1 MLLAPKTPPIP
12 VPRSENGVRG
22 LPAPAGSRGGAPG
35 LMHRL
40 WRTAWL
46 LMLAPPLFWSG
57 NFITGRAVR
66 DAVPPVALAFWRWA
80 GALAIVLP
88 LAWPHL
94 RRDWPALRR
103 HWGVTLVLAATGVAA
118 FNTMVYTGLQTTTA
132 LNAVLLQSATPLFIL
147 LWAVALFGERP
158 APREAAGIAVSMA
171 GVAVIAGEGSADR
184 LLGLHL
190 NAGDLWVL
198 GAVASY
204 AFYTALLRRRP
215 AVHPLSFLV
224 ASFAL
229 GTLVLVPFYGWEL
242 AEGRHIVPGIPAFAA
257 MAYVAV
263 FPSFLAYLAYNRG
276 VELIGAG
283 RAGQYIHLMQ
293 VFGTLLAIGFLGERF
308 RMYHA
313 AGIGLIGA
321 GLVLA
326 QRPRG

>member
-1 MLLAPKTPPIP
+1 M
-12 VPRSENGVRG
+12 E
-22 LPAPAGSRGGAPG
+22 
-35 LMHRL
+35 RL

-66 DAVPPVALAFWRWA
+66 DVVPPVALAFWRWA

-94 RRDWPALRR
+94 RRDLPVLRR
-103 HWGVTLVLAATGVAA
+103 HWVITLVLATTGVAA
-118 FNTMVYTGLQTTTA
+118 FNTMVYTGLRTTTA

-147 LWAVALFGERP
+147 LWAFFLFGERP

-171 GVAVIAGEGSADR
+171 GVAVIAGEGSASR
-184 LLGLHL
+184 LLGFSL

-204 AFYTALLRRRP
+204 AFYTAMLRRRP
-215 AVHPLSFLV
+215 LVHPLSFLV

-229 GTLVLVPFYGWEL
+229 GALVLLPLYAAEL
-242 AEGRHIVPGIPAFAA
+242 VAGRHIVAGVPAYAA
-257 MAYVAV
+257 MGYVAV
-263 FPSFLAYLAYNRG
+263 FPSFLAYLAFNRG

-293 VFGTLLAIGFLGERF
+293 VFGTLLAVTLLGERF
-308 RMYHA
+308 QVYHGV
-313 AGIGLIGA
+313 GIGLIGA

-326 QRPRG
+326 QRRARTA

>member
-1 MLLAPKTPPIP
+1 M
-12 VPRSENGVRG
+12 E
-22 LPAPAGSRGGAPG
+22 
-35 LMHRL
+35 RL

-66 DAVPPVALAFWRWA
+66 DAVPPVALAFWRWV
-80 GALAIVLP
+80 GALVIALP

-94 RRDWPALRR
+94 RRDLPVLRR
-103 HWGVTLVLAATGVAA
+103 HWVVTLVLAATGVGA
-118 FNTMVYTGLQTTTA
+118 FNTMVYTGLRTTTA

-147 LWAVALFGERP
+147 LWAVVLFAVRP
-158 APREAAGIAVSMA
+158 ALHEAAGIAVSMV
-171 GVAVIAGEGSADR
+171 GVAVIAGEGSLGR
-184 LLGLHL
+184 LLSLTL
-190 NAGDLWVL
+190 NSGDLWVL

-215 AVHPLSFLV
+215 PVHPLSFLV

-229 GTLVLVPFYGWEL
+229 GTLVLVPFYLWEM
-242 AEGRHIVPGIPAFAA
+242 AAGRYIVPGLPAFAA

-276 VELIGAG
+276 VELIGPA

-293 VFGTLLAIGFLGERF
+293 VFGTLLAVGLLGERF
-308 RMYHA
+308 RLFHA

-326 QRPRG
+326 QRDGVRERRSD

>member
-1 MLLAPKTPPIP
+1 MM
-12 VPRSENGVRG
+12 E
-22 LPAPAGSRGGAPG
+22 
-35 LMHRL
+35 RL

-66 DAVPPVALAFWRWA
+66 DVVPPVALAFWRWA

-94 RRDWPALRR
+94 RRDLPVLRR
-103 HWGVTLVLAATGVAA
+103 HWVITLVLATTGVAA
-118 FNTMVYTGLQTTTA
+118 FNTMVYTGLRTTTA

-147 LWAVALFGERP
+147 LWAFFLFGERP

-171 GVAVIAGEGSADR
+171 GVAVIAGEGSASR
-184 LLGLHL
+184 LLGFSL

-204 AFYTALLRRRP
+204 AFYTAMLRRRP
-215 AVHPLSFLV
+215 LVHPLSFLV

-229 GTLVLVPFYGWEL
+229 GALVLLPLYAAEL
-242 AEGRHIVPGIPAFAA
+242 VAGRHIVAGVPAYAA
-257 MAYVAV
+257 MGYVAV
-263 FPSFLAYLAYNRG
+263 FPSFLAYLAFNRG

-293 VFGTLLAIGFLGERF
+293 VFGTLLAVTLLGERF
-308 RMYHA
+308 QVYHGV
-313 AGIGLIGA
+313 GIGLIGA

-326 QRPRG
+326 QRRARTA

>member
-1 MLLAPKTPPIP
+1 
-12 VPRSENGVRG
+12 
-22 LPAPAGSRGGAPG
+22 
-35 LMHRL
+35 MHRL

-66 DAVPPVALAFWRWA
+66 DAVPPIALAFWRWT
-80 GALAIVLP
+80 GALAIALP

-94 RRDWPALRR
+94 RRDLPALRQ
-103 HWGVTLVLAATGVAA
+103 HWVVTVVLSATGVAA
-118 FNTMVYTGLQTTTA
+118 FNAMVYTGLHSTTA
-132 LNAVLLQSATPLFIL
+132 LNGVLLQSATPLFIL
-147 LWAVALFGERP
+147 LWAAVLFGTWP
-158 APREAAGIAVSMA
+158 VPREAAGIAISMV
-171 GVAVIAGEGSADR
+171 GVAIIAGEGSLDR
-184 LLGLHL
+184 LVSLTL

-215 AVHPLSFLV
+215 PVHPLSFLV

-229 GTLVLVPFYGWEL
+229 GILVLLPFYVWEISL
-242 AEGRHIVPGIPAFAA
+242 GRTIVPGVGAFSA

-276 VELIGAG
+276 VELIGPA

-293 VFGTLLAIGFLGERF
+293 VFGTVLAVGLLGERF
-308 RMYHA
+308 RLFHA
-313 AGIGLIGA
+313 VGIALIGV
-321 GLVLA
+321 GLLLA
-326 QRPRG
+326 QRRDRQRSG

>member
-1 MLLAPKTPPIP
+1 M
-12 VPRSENGVRG
+12 E
-22 LPAPAGSRGGAPG
+22 
-35 LMHRL
+35 RL

-66 DAVPPVALAFWRWA
+66 DAVPPVALAFWRWV
-80 GALAIVLP
+80 GALVIALP

-94 RRDWPALRR
+94 RRDLPVLRR
-103 HWGVTLVLAATGVAA
+103 HWVVTLVLAATGVGA
-118 FNTMVYTGLQTTTA
+118 FNTMVYTGLRTTTA

-147 LWAVALFGERP
+147 LWAVVLFAVRP
-158 APREAAGIAVSMA
+158 ALHEAAGIAVSMV
-171 GVAVIAGEGSADR
+171 GVAVIAGEGSLGR
-184 LLGLHL
+184 LLSLTL
-190 NAGDLWVL
+190 NSGDLWVL

-215 AVHPLSFLV
+215 PVHPLSFPV

-229 GTLVLVPFYGWEL
+229 GTLVLVPFYLWEM
-242 AEGRHIVPGIPAFAA
+242 AAGRYIVPGLPAFAA

-276 VELIGAG
+276 VELIGPA

-293 VFGTLLAIGFLGERF
+293 VFGTLLAVGLLGERF
-308 RMYHA
+308 RLFHA

-326 QRPRG
+326 QRDGVRERRSD

>member
-1 MLLAPKTPPIP
+1 MQ
-12 VPRSENGVRG
+12 
-22 LPAPAGSRGGAPG
+22 
-35 LMHRL
+35 RL

-66 DAVPPVALAFWRWA
+66 DAVPPVALAFWRWV
-80 GALAIVLP
+80 GALAIALP

-94 RRDWPALRR
+94 RRDLPALRE
-103 HWGVTLVLAATGVAA
+103 HWLVTLVLSATGVGA
-118 FNTMVYTGLQTTTA
+118 FNTMVYIGLHSTTA

-147 LWAVALFGERP
+147 LWAMVLFASLP
-158 APREAAGIAVSMA
+158 APREAVGIAVSMA
-171 GVAVIAGEGSADR
+171 GVVVIAGEGSLDR
-184 LLGLHL
+184 LVSLTL
-190 NAGDLWVL
+190 NRGDLWVL

-204 AFYTALLRRRP
+204 AFYTALLRHRP
-215 AVHPLSFLV
+215 PVHPLSFLV

-229 GTLVLVPFYGWEL
+229 GTLVLVPFYLWEL
-242 AEGRHIVPGIPAFAA
+242 AAGRHIVPGAAAYAA

-276 VELIGAG
+276 VELIGSA

-293 VFGTLLAIGFLGERF
+293 VFGTVLAVGLLGERF
-308 RMYHA
+308 RLFHA
-313 AGIGLIGA
+313 VGIGLIGA

-326 QRPRG
+326 QRRDRERRE

>member
-1 MLLAPKTPPIP
+1 M
-12 VPRSENGVRG
+12 E
-22 LPAPAGSRGGAPG
+22 
-35 LMHRL
+35 RL

-57 NFITGRAVR
+57 NFITGRAIR
-66 DAVPPVALAFWRWA
+66 DAVPPVALAFWRWV
-80 GALAIVLP
+80 GALAIALP

-94 RRDWPALRR
+94 RRDLPALRR
-103 HWGVTLVLAATGVAA
+103 HWVVTLALSVTGVAA
-118 FNTMVYTGLQTTTA
+118 FNAMVYTGLRTTTA

-147 LWAVALFGERP
+147 LWAVVLYGIRP
-158 APREAAGIAVSMA
+158 APHEAAGIAVSMA
-171 GVAVIAGEGSADR
+171 GVAVIAGEGSLDR
-184 LLGLHL
+184 LASLSL
-190 NAGDLWVL
+190 NSGDLWVL

-229 GTLVLVPFYGWEL
+229 GTLVLVPFYLWEM
-242 AEGRHIVPGIPAFAA
+242 AAGRYIVPGIPAFAA
-257 MAYVAV
+257 MGYVAV

-276 VELIGAG
+276 VELIGPA

-293 VFGTLLAIGFLGERF
+293 VFGTVLAVGLLGERVHL
-308 RMYHA
+308 YHA

-326 QRPRG
+326 QRRM

>member
-1 MLLAPKTPPIP
+1 M
-12 VPRSENGVRG
+12 E
-22 LPAPAGSRGGAPG
+22 
-35 LMHRL
+35 RL

-80 GALAIVLP
+80 GALVIALP

-94 RRDWPALRR
+94 RRDLPALRQ
-103 HWGVTLVLAATGVAA
+103 HWVVTLVLAATGVAA
-118 FNTMVYTGLQTTTA
+118 FNTMVYTGLRTTTA

-147 LWAVALFGERP
+147 LWAAVLFAVRP
-158 APREAAGIAVSMA
+158 ALHEAAGIAVSMA
-171 GVAVIAGEGSADR
+171 GVAVIAGEGSAAR
-184 LLGLHL
+184 LLSLTL
-190 NAGDLWVL
+190 NPGDLWVL

-215 AVHPLSFLV
+215 PVHPLSFLV

-229 GTLVLVPFYGWEL
+229 GTLVLVPFYLWEM
-242 AEGRHIVPGIPAFAA
+242 AAGRYIVPGLPAFAA

-276 VELIGAG
+276 VELIGPT

-293 VFGTLLAIGFLGERF
+293 VFGTLLAVGLLGERF
-308 RMYHA
+308 RLFHA
-313 AGIGLIGA
+313 AGIALIGA
-321 GLVLA
+321 GLALA
-326 QRPRG
+326 QRGGVPERRSD

>member
-1 MLLAPKTPPIP
+1 M
-12 VPRSENGVRG
+12 E
-22 LPAPAGSRGGAPG
+22 
-35 LMHRL
+35 RL

-57 NFITGRAVR
+57 NFITGRAAR
-66 DAVPPVALAFWRWA
+66 DVVPPVALAFWRWT
-80 GALAIVLP
+80 GALAIALP

-94 RRDWPALRR
+94 RRDLPVLRQ
-103 HWGVTLVLAATGVAA
+103 HWVVTLVLAITGVAA
-118 FNTMVYTGLQTTTA
+118 FNAMVYTGLRTTTA

-147 LWAVALFGERP
+147 LWAMVLFGLRP
-158 APREAAGIAVSMA
+158 ALHEAAGIVVSMA
-171 GVAVIAGEGSADR
+171 GVAVIAGEGSAGR
-184 LLGLHL
+184 LLSLTL
-190 NAGDLWVL
+190 NSGDLWVL

-215 AVHPLSFLV
+215 PVHPLSFLV

-229 GTLVLVPFYGWEL
+229 GTLVLVPFYLWEL
-242 AEGRHIVPGIPAFAA
+242 AAGRHVVAGLPAFAA
-257 MAYVAV
+257 IGYVAV

-276 VELIGAG
+276 VELIGPG

-293 VFGTLLAIGFLGERF
+293 VFGTLLAVTLLGERF
-308 RMYHA
+308 HSFHA

-326 QRPRG
+326 QRRWHAAGQPG

>member
-1 MLLAPKTPPIP
+1 M
-12 VPRSENGVRG
+12 E
-22 LPAPAGSRGGAPG
+22 
-35 LMHRL
+35 RL

-80 GALAIVLP
+80 GALVIALP

-94 RRDWPALRR
+94 RRDLPALRQ
-103 HWGVTLVLAATGVAA
+103 HWVVTLVLAATGVAA
-118 FNTMVYTGLQTTTA
+118 FNTMVYTGLRTTTA

-147 LWAVALFGERP
+147 LWAAVLFAVRP
-158 APREAAGIAVSMA
+158 ALHEAAGIAVSMA
-171 GVAVIAGEGSADR
+171 GVAVIAGEGSAAR
-184 LLGLHL
+184 LLSLTL
-190 NAGDLWVL
+190 NPGDLWVL

-215 AVHPLSFLV
+215 PVHPLSFLV

-229 GTLVLVPFYGWEL
+229 GTLVLMPFYLWEM
-242 AEGRHIVPGIPAFAA
+242 AAGRYIVPGLPAFAA

-276 VELIGAG
+276 VELIGPA

-293 VFGTLLAIGFLGERF
+293 VFGTLLAVGLLGERF
-308 RMYHA
+308 RLFHA

-326 QRPRG
+326 QRDGVRERRSD